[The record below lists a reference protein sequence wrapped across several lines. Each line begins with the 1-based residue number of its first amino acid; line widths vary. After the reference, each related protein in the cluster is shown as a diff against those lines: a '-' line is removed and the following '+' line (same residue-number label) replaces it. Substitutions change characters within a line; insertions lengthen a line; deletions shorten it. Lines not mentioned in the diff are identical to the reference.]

1 MRNFWPGCSL
11 APRAWHNNKGR
22 AGNTGLKAIG
32 QLSILLTTKQGFQEL
47 LFQGIPGAF
56 DQSQFVHEAIL
67 TPTLPG
73 RIPGRG
79 MPPVTR
85 RHNV

>member
-1 MRNFWPGCSL
+1 M
-11 APRAWHNNKGR
+11 
-22 AGNTGLKAIG
+22 GLEAIG

-47 LFQGIPGAF
+47 LLQRIPRAF
-56 DQSQFVHEAIL
+56 DQSQFVHEVIL

-79 MPPVTR
+79 MPPVRR